1 MTDLKIELSSIDRN
15 ISMRH
20 GTQATQNYRDKRC
33 VKHGARLTGGKK
45 QNNEGSHEVTRH
57 PGNLLFVKSFTCF
70 FFTGKMDTRRGI
82 VGTLKMQSW
91 DQRKTSFP
99 PKNQNKT
106 KSQGFESWGTF
117 QLCKFWF
124 CHHSKTNLCAIT
136 ALKLEKL
143 VFCFAFFLR
152 KKKRAA
158 TSASRTI
165 FHFTADNPQSWQWAV
180 FTETNF
186 PSINSL
192 DEKTQPEEKGSTHF
206 ILKLLWTPR
215 G

>member
-33 VKHGARLTGGKK
+33 VKHGVRLTGGKK

-57 PGNLLFVKSFTCF
+57 PRNLLFVKSFTCF

-99 PKNQNKT
+99 QKIKSKQNHRVLNPGERF
-106 KSQGFESWGTF
+106 SFVNF
-117 QLCKFWF
+117 DF
-124 CHHSKTNLCAIT
+124 AIT
-136 ALKLEKL
+136 P
-143 VFCFAFFLR
+143 
-152 KKKRAA
+152 KR
-158 TSASRTI
+158 I
-165 FHFTADNPQSWQWAV
+165 CVQSW
-180 FTETNF
+180 
-186 PSINSL
+186 
-192 DEKTQPEEKGSTHF
+192 H
-206 ILKLLWTPR
+206 
-215 G
+215 